1 MAKNQVIMAW
11 SRCKIEIGTMPEAE
25 TMATSL
31 SEIGVIKDKST
42 TLTPEDGDV
51 LDAKQTGG
59 ILVAREQQD
68 GAYTLATRVIE
79 PTAELLTT
87 LGIGKAGSEATAN
100 ETLVTTHIVDKYFSV
115 KLTPKNS
122 GAKGI
127 KAPKC
132 SVAFK
137 PGYSE
142 EEGNYADIEFSILN
156 GDAGYWYSIYTV
168 Q

>member
-1 MAKNQVIMAW
+1 MANKVIMAW
-11 SRCKIEIGTMPEAE
+11 SRCKIEIGETPEAE

-31 SEIGVIKDKST
+31 KDVGIIKDKST
-42 TLTPEDGDV
+42 TLTPADGDV
-51 LDAKQTGG
+51 LEAKQTGG

-68 GAYTLATRVIE
+68 GSYTLATRIIE
-79 PTAELLTT
+79 PSDTLLTT
-87 LGIGKAGSEATAN
+87 LGIGTTNESE
-100 ETLVTTHIVDKYFSV
+100 LQVKTHIVDKYFSV
-115 KLTPKNS
+115 KLTPKNT

-142 EEGNYADIEFSILN
+142 EEGNFADIEFSILS

-168 Q
+168 